1 MNNYCIKCNKNVE
14 YSIIENKIDK
24 FKGININV
32 IE

>member
-1 MNNYCIKCNKNVE
+1 MNNYCIKCNKNVA

-24 FKGININV
+24 FKGINVNI